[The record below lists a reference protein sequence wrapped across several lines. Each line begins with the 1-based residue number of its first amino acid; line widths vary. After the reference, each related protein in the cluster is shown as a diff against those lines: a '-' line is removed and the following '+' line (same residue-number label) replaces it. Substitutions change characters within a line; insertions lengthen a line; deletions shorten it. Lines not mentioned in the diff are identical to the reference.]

1 MNAYNGVIMNNNNQN
16 RVMLAGAGRNA
27 TGSGRT
33 QVGKAGSDG
42 NLNEF
47 VRQQRQL
54 QAQLQHQQILQQ
66 QQIAAK
72 LQESKKNKARRPV
85 GRPPKNHQQKAA
97 LKQRSKGASTAENED
112 LHLPRKRWPFIMN
125 MGGGG
130 QGLTVKVWLPDTL
143 VNELKR

>member
-1 MNAYNGVIMNNNNQN
+1 MNNNQN
-16 RVMLAGAGRNA
+16 HVSVAGQNA
-27 TGSGRT
+27 TGSGRN
-33 QVGKAGSDG
+33 QVGKVGSDD

-47 VRQQRQL
+47 VMQQRQL

-72 LQESKKNKARRPV
+72 LQEKKKNKSRRPV
-85 GRPPKNHQQKAA
+85 GRPPKNNQQKNAQ
-97 LKQRSKGASTAENED
+97 KQRSKDIPASQNED
-112 LHLPRKRWPFIMN
+112 LDLPRNRWPFIMN